1 VTGTATPAIDR
12 LLDGRSRLSVGL
24 LTADFL
30 NLGRELEV
38 LSDSGVEMVHIDV
51 MDGVFCPQ
59 ITVGP
64 PVVKALQTTMLKD
77 VHLMISDPLSKV
89 DAFVAAGADMI
100 TFHLEGA
107 PQPHRVL
114 QALATA
120 TNVNEPGRG
129 IIRGVGIN
137 PSTPVDAIEP
147 LLDHLE
153 YVLVLA
159 INPGW
164 AGQAFIDSTDR
175 RLARARDLITAS
187 GRQILLGVDG
197 GVTQENIRRIA
208 ALGADIIVS
217 GSAIFNGGDIRANA
231 SLMLEALVDPEERR
245 SHAVGTTLGIGRPS
259 PR

>member
-1 VTGTATPAIDR
+1 
-12 LLDGRSRLSVGL
+12 
-24 LTADFL
+24 
-30 NLGRELEV
+30 
-38 LSDSGVEMVHIDV
+38 

-59 ITVGP
+59 ITVGSSI
-64 PVVKALQTTMLKD
+64 VKALPTTQLKD

-89 DAFVAAGADMI
+89 DGFVAAGADML

-120 TNVNEPGRG
+120 TNANEPGRG

-147 LLDHLE
+147 LLDDLE

-164 AGQAFIDSTDR
+164 AGQAFIESTDR
-175 RLARARDLITAS
+175 RLARARELIAAS

-208 ALGADIIVS
+208 ALGADIIVT
-217 GSAIFNGGDIRANA
+217 GSAIFNGGDVRANA
-231 SLMLEALVDPEERR
+231 SLMLQALVDPEELPSRGI
-245 SHAVGTTLGIGRPS
+245 GTTLGIGGLS
-259 PR
+259 PT